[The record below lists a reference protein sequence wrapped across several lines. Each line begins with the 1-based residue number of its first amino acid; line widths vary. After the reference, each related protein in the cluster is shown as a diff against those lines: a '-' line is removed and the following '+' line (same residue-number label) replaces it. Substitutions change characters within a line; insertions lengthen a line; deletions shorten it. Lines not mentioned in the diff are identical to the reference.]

1 MDQPQPNTQPVTT
14 QNIVAT
20 IKFWFQYILSKWV
33 TLAVIGAVGLLLGI
47 IYARSQKAMYNAELT
62 FTPESG
68 SGGQLGAYMGL
79 AAQFGIDLGSGGNV
93 FEGDNIMELF
103 KSKTL
108 IENTLLTRVNINGT
122 NQLLI
127 DYYISTHY
135 KEKDI
140 KKIRD
145 TKVDFSQPSQ
155 KGTRIRDS
163 IMQKIVGIVG
173 GAMNIDRKDKK
184 LNIIAVRTTDQDE
197 VFAKIF
203 VEELTNNAVSYYVTY
218 KSEKSREN
226 VNILQKQADS
236 VKRMLTG
243 SISDVASI
251 NDLNVNP
258 LKQAARVSSQRRTI
272 DVQVDGAIYTEILKN
287 LELAKITL
295 RKETP
300 FIQVIDRPS
309 LPLEKKKTGMLKGG
323 LIGGFLFGFLG
334 LFFVII
340 RKIFLLH

>member
-1 MDQPQPNTQPVTT
+1 MDQPQTNTKPVTT
-14 QNIVAT
+14 ENIV
-20 IKFWFQYILSKWV
+20 ILLKFWFNYILSKWV
-33 TLAVIGAVGLLLGI
+33 TLAVIGAIGLLAGI
-47 IYARSQKAMYNAELT
+47 AYARFQKAIYNAELT
-62 FTPESG
+62 FTPEAGG
-68 SGGQLGAYMGL
+68 SGQLGAYVGL

-93 FEGDNIMELF
+93 FEGDNIVELF

-108 IENTLLTRVNINGT
+108 IENTLLTKVIVDGKE
-122 NQLLI
+122 QLLI
-127 DYYISTHY
+127 DYYISSHY
-135 KEKDI
+135 KEKDLE
-140 KKIRD
+140 KFRN
-145 TKVDFSQPSQ
+145 TKVNFSNPEQ
-155 KGTRIRDS
+155 KGTRVRDS
-163 IMQKIVGIVG
+163 IMQRIVGNVG
-173 GAMNIDRKDKK
+173 GMLNIDKKDKK
-184 LNIIAVRTTDQDE
+184 LNIIAVRASDNDE
-197 VFAKIF
+197 VFAKLL
-203 VEELTNNAVSYYVTY
+203 VDQLTNNAISYYVNY

-243 SISDVASI
+243 SISDVAAI

-258 LKQAARVSSQRRTI
+258 LKQAARVGSQRRTI

-300 FIQVIDRPS
+300 FIQVIDRPT
-309 LPLEKKKTGMLKGG
+309 LPLEKKKIGMLKGG

-334 LFFVII
+334 LFYVII